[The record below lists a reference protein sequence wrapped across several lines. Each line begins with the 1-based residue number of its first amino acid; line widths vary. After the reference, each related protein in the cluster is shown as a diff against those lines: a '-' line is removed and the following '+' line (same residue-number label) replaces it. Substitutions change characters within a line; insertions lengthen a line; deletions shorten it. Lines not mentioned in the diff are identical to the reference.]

1 MYILASGLLISMNF
15 FPKTPDFFSKFEELA
30 KTVSKA
36 STLLSQIKLGQK
48 NTAAIALSIQKLEL
62 RADEITHDIAHDADS
77 TFITPIDRED
87 IHALAD
93 HLDNLL
99 DLIENVTTGL
109 TLYAIVKNGK
119 EFYQYTDLIAQ
130 GIAQIEKLVIQLKS
144 RGKDI
149 DGMRKKISAIHAI
162 EKKGDVLTRQ
172 ALTTLFTK
180 KKNAVEIIKWK
191 YVYDNLEMILDECEE
206 TADAVDEIIIKN
218 F

>member
-1 MYILASGLLISMNF
+1 MSMNF
-15 FPKTPDFFSKFEELA
+15 FPKTSDFFSQFEQLAQTVTKAGGLLA
-30 KTVSKA
+30 K
-36 STLLSQIKLGQK
+36 IKLGQA
-48 NTAAIALSIQKLEL
+48 NVTSIAKSVQKLEL
-62 RADEITHDIAHDADS
+62 EADEITHQIAHDADS

-99 DLIENVTTGL
+99 DLIENVATGL
-109 TLYAIVKNGK
+109 TLYAIKKNGK
-119 EFYQYTDLIAQ
+119 EFYQYTELIGLALTE
-130 GIAQIEKLVIQLKS
+130 IEKLIFQIRF

-149 DGMRKKISAIHAI
+149 AGMRTHIDTIHAI

-180 KKNAVEIIKWK
+180 KNNAVEIIKWK
-191 YVYDNLEMILDECEE
+191 YVYDNLEMILDECEK
-206 TADAVDEIIIKN
+206 TADCVDEIIIKN

>member
-1 MYILASGLLISMNF
+1 MYILASDLSISMNF
-15 FPKTPDFFSKFEELA
+15 FPKTPDFFSKFEALA
-30 KTVSKA
+30 KTVTKA
-36 STLLSQIKLGQK
+36 SSYLSQIKLGQK
-48 NTAAIALSIQKLEL
+48 NMSSIAEAVQKLEL
-62 RADEITHDIAHDADS
+62 KADAITHDIAHEADS

-99 DLIENVTTGL
+99 DLIENVTTGF
-109 TLYAIVKNGK
+109 TLYGITQNGK
-119 EFYQYTDLIAQ
+119 EFYQYTDLIKQ
-130 GIAQIEKLVIQLKS
+130 GTTEIEKLILQLPPHG
-144 RGKDI
+144 RNLDR
-149 DGMRKKISAIHAI
+149 MRKHIGAIHAI

-191 YVYDNLEMILDECEE
+191 YVYDNLEMILDECEK
-206 TADAVDEIIIKN
+206 TADTVDEIIIKN